1 MSTALN
7 FQAQPI
13 TVTATVAEATITPKL
28 GVDMS
33 PGGKLSAPTTSP
45 YSGGPRVQVV
55 NNAPTNLKSAAPL
68 SSRAAAASR
77 LGANIGS
84 KVAPI
89 ASAVASAGPLLA
101 ATAGFLGLEGIF
113 ARPAGLGSDMVGG
126 KPIQPY
132 SEPAKPVNSAP
143 QAKPQV
149 KTQPEVRSPTTFGR
163 EDPFAPIFDFEE
175 PYSPKPTPA
184 PTSAPTPAPAPFKP
198 KPIPNPQPR
207 SAIDFEAN
215 PGTGTITLSPINNQT
230 KTLTTPSLLDE
241 VQTGGVNLL
250 TPIVDFLKKLDI
262 DIQQI
267 KLNLQEFQ
275 LDFTPLLEG
284 ISKMI
289 DPIMEAITAI
299 PETFPDI
306 IKPILEG
313 MVELVTPL
321 ANLTATSI
329 EVSSKTPRT
338 TSEAV
343 AEFVAPIF
351 LLITLLGTALD
362 GIGKAISGLTL
373 KTGIQIPQGMAM
385 GAQIPLSMAASAQIP
400 MGMAAAAQI
409 PVGMAASAQIPLGMA
424 AAAQIPVIQ
433 TVLAELPQTLTTAA
447 ELTEITALQKTA
459 EDLAKCCKDIQDKMK
474 KKKKDDDD
482 RFPEFKSEGLIECD
496 GASIPYA
503 YAGDGLK
510 GLHQQQNIILG
521 ISKMVLKKV
530 CDIDTNSVSFPDI
543 FGSGTYV
550 CDETFGT
557 YNYSGV
563 GLLGLQSQLDRVLD
577 FNKKILSEV
586 CDLDVPSF
594 SFPDIFGGG
603 TYVCDETF
611 GTYNY
616 SGVGLLGLQSQLD
629 RVLDFNKKILREVCD
644 LDVPSFSFP
653 DIFGG
658 GTYVCDGSITNYEYS
673 GPGLIGLSN
682 QIGELTKVNT
692 KILAEVCDNENII
705 GQLDFLDCEGNTQV
719 LLYSGDGSI
728 GLSSQINA
736 LTHLTKLT
744 YTKVCETPICV
755 PVQPGDEFAEFD
767 VPRQLVIT
775 WGENYPTQKGSLW
788 HTQIPNPREDL
799 EWCQDFENL
808 SYIKGN
814 IYGRLLW
821 GNSKIKSGMR
831 CVGED
836 EADRIL
842 DLIALLSTSTGKKRF
857 TKGGGVKLDPA
868 VRPVRCVRAAIAQLN
883 AEGVAEVVQCF
894 VPPPGGC

>member
-7 FQAQPI
+7 FQSQPI
-13 TVTATVAEATITPKL
+13 TVTATVAEATVTPRL

-55 NNAPTNLKSAAPL
+55 NNVPTNLKSAAPL

-77 LGANIGS
+77 LGTNIGS

-89 ASAVASAGPLLA
+89 ASALASAGPLIA
-101 ATAGFLGLEGIF
+101 ATAAFLGLDGIF
-113 ARPAGLGSDMVGG
+113 ARPAGLTSNMVDG

-143 QAKPQV
+143 QAKPQAQ
-149 KTQPEVRSPTTFGR
+149 TQPEVRSPVVGR

-175 PYSPKPTPA
+175 PYSPKPAPA
-184 PTSAPTPAPAPFKP
+184 PTSAPKPTPAPAPFKP

-215 PGTGTITLSPINNQT
+215 PGTGTITLSPINSQT
-230 KTLTTPSLLDE
+230 KTLTTPSLLDQ

-250 TPIVDFLKKLDI
+250 TPIVDFLKKLDV

-275 LDFTPLLEG
+275 LDFTPLLQE

-289 DPIMEAITAI
+289 DPIMEAITTI

-313 MVELVTPL
+313 MVELVTPI

-329 EVSSKTPRT
+329 EVSAKNPRT
-338 TSEAV
+338 TSETV

-351 LLITLLGTALD
+351 LLLTLLGSALD
-362 GIGKAISGLTL
+362 GIGKAVSGLTL
-373 KTGIQIPQGMAM
+373 KTGIQIPQGMGVA
-385 GAQIPLSMAASAQIP
+385 AQIPMSMAAAAQIP
-400 MGMAAAAQI
+400 MGMAAT
-409 PVGMAASAQIPLGMA
+409 AQIPLGMA
-424 AAAQIPVIQ
+424 AAAQIPVGMAATAQIPLGMAAAAQIPLAQ
-433 TVLAELPQTLTTAA
+433 TVLAKLPQNITATADLTAVD
-447 ELTEITALQKTA
+447 LEIQALQKTA
-459 EDLAKCCKDIQDKMK
+459 EDLAKCCKDIQDKLK

-482 RFPEFKSEGLIECD
+482 RFPEFKSDGLIECD
-496 GASIPYA
+496 GATIPYS
-503 YAGDGLK
+503 YAGEGLK

-521 ISKMVLKKV
+521 ISKMMLKKV
-530 CDIDTNSVSFPDI
+530 CDNEIEFPLI
-543 FGSGTYV
+543 QGGGTFV
-550 CDETFGT
+550 CDETFGN

-586 CDLDVPSF
+586 CELEVPA
-594 SFPDIFGGG
+594 
-603 TYVCDETF
+603 
-611 GTYNY
+611 
-616 SGVGLLGLQSQLD
+616 
-629 RVLDFNKKILREVCD
+629 
-644 LDVPSFSFP
+644 FSFP

-658 GTYVCDGSITNYEYS
+658 GTYVCDGSITNYGYS

-682 QIGELTKVNT
+682 QIGELTKVST
-692 KILAEVCDNENII
+692 KILAEVCEDEDIL
-705 GQLDFLDCEGNTQV
+705 GQINFFDCEGNTQV
-719 LLYSGDGSI
+719 LLYSGDGSL

-736 LTHLTKLT
+736 LTEITKLT
-744 YTKVCETPICV
+744 YAKACETPICV

-767 VPRQLVIT
+767 VPRQLVLT

-799 EWCQDFENL
+799 QWCQNFENL
-808 SYIKGN
+808 SYTKGN

-831 CVGED
+831 CSDED

-842 DLIALLSTSTGKKRF
+842 DLIAPLSTSTGKKRF